1 MNIAVLQYILGA
13 VMLFG
18 LVGLIIPILPGLTI
32 IWLAA
37 LVYAFAVGLNWVSG
51 ILFGGIT
58 LLMLGGNVVDNLMM
72 GSSARQTG
80 ASWLAVGVAIA
91 AGLLGSVIWP
101 PLGGLLAAMLGIFL
115 VEIIRLKDWKQALNS
130 TRSLAMGCGTSVFI
144 RIGIGMVMI
153 LLWLVWVFFV
163 H

>member
-1 MNIAVLQYILGA
+1 MNIAILQYILGA

-18 LVGLIIPILPGLTI
+18 LVGLVIPILPGLTI

-51 ILFGGIT
+51 IVFGGIT

-72 GSSARQTG
+72 GTTARQTG

-91 AGLLGSVIWP
+91 AGLLGSVLWP
-101 PLGGLLAAMLGIFL
+101 PLGGLLAAMLGIFI
-115 VEIIRLKDWKQALNS
+115 VEVIRLKDWRQALTS
-130 TRSLAMGCGTSVFI
+130 TRGVALGCGTSVII

-153 LLWLVWVFFV
+153 LLWLAWVFFI

>member
-1 MNIAVLQYILGA
+1 MNMTVLQLILGS

-18 LVGLIIPILPGLTI
+18 LAGLIIPILPGLTI

-37 LVYAFAVGLNWVSG
+37 LVYAFAAGLNWVSG

-91 AGLLGSVIWP
+91 AGLVGSVVWP
-101 PLGGLLAAMLGIFL
+101 PLGGLLFAMLGIFV
-115 VEIIRLKDWKQALNS
+115 VEIIRLKDWKQAFNS
-130 TRSLAMGCGTSVFI
+130 TRSLALGCGTSVFI